1 MTVIGIWGEKMI
13 NIYKANMHK
22 LIKNVFFILGNIIA
36 FAVTAATTSGNF
48 TLPFLAK
55 YTVADR
61 MFFVSAAMVVFFS
74 VFSPFMVC
82 PEYGDGVIRN
92 RIIAGYKQVHD
103 YAALI
108 LTMVSAVLIM
118 SLFYIL
124 GGVAG
129 ALISGNSIS
138 DLSWIAVITMIF
150 ATIGYS
156 ILVASLC
163 YRAKNIIAGAFIGMG
178 MLNLAFNFVMF
189 GNALVAFSK
198 GVVHAIAL
206 FIYNVN
212 SLGQWFSNTP
222 FIDDNV
228 NPGNAVQMLLTAG
241 IIVISVLIGTAKLE
255 RRDLK

>member
-1 MTVIGIWGEKMI
+1 M
-13 NIYKANMHK
+13 
-22 LIKNVFFILGNIIA
+22 
-36 FAVTAATTSGNF
+36 
-48 TLPFLAK
+48 
-55 YTVADR
+55 
-61 MFFVSAAMVVFFS
+61 
-74 VFSPFMVC
+74 
-82 PEYGDGVIRN
+82 
-92 RIIAGYKQVHD
+92 
-103 YAALI
+103 
-108 LTMVSAVLIM
+108 
-118 SLFYIL
+118 
-124 GGVAG
+124 
-129 ALISGNSIS
+129 
-138 DLSWIAVITMIF
+138 ITMIF

-228 NPGNAVQMLLTAG
+228 NPGNAVQMILTAWV
-241 IIVISVLIGTAKLE
+241 IMLSIVIGTVKLE